1 MTPMRRLPCALLFL
15 AMAAHAAEGHA
26 VATYTIV
33 GNGIPASLT
42 ATPGDM
48 QRGATIVLDRQTGL
62 CVLCH
67 QAPASTEKIHSNIAG
82 NLAGAGSRWTQ
93 AQLRLRVVDSRQ
105 LDPASIMPAYHRV
118 EGLQRVSATWAA
130 RPILDA
136 QQIEDVVAYL
146 VSLK

>member
-33 GNGIPASLT
+33 SDGIPASLT

-105 LDPASIMPAYHRV
+105 LDPASIMPAYHRID
-118 EGLQRVSATWAA
+118 GLRRVGAAWAGQ
-130 RPILDA
+130 PILNA

-146 VSLK
+146 VTLK